1 MEACFNELSLLPLCK
16 TMEEVRNR
24 INNYADVIAEA
35 IENQGFRKIRYE
47 QNLQDILISENET
60 IASYCYKNL
69 RDNNVLLL
77 LATQANPY
85 IGENEDEATEIAY
98 ISSTVFYVKETK
110 KIKSEGF
117 AAAYAKNTICMGML
131 SESCWDKE
139 EHEINICY
147 PDRNETK
154 SWICVSRNS
163 HFCSNVYTKWIDEN
177 APLCLKKCIE
187 IPKRKKI
194 KLRPDHGQD
203 ILEAHAKKLIQSP
216 YVVGII
222 NSLPFQPNAKNYIHQ
237 VKSDGT
243 IEIVL
248 TDTDKGL
255 GLVVKTTGENLR
267 ETKRIAKIL
276 QNKYG
281 C

>member
-1 MEACFNELSLLPLCK
+1 MEACFNELSLFPLCK
-16 TMEEVRNR
+16 TMEEARDR

-35 IENQGFRKIRYE
+35 IGNQGFRKIRYE

-77 LATQANPY
+77 LTTQASPY
-85 IGENEDEATEIAY
+85 IGENEGEATENAY
-98 ISSTVFYVKETK
+98 INSTVFYVKETE

-139 EHEINICY
+139 EHKINICY
-147 PDRNETK
+147 LDGNETK

-163 HFCSNVYTKWIDEN
+163 HFSSDVYTKWIDEN

-187 IPKRKKI
+187 IPERKKI
-194 KLRPDHGQD
+194 KLRHDHGQD
-203 ILEAHAKKLIQSP
+203 VLDAHAKKLIQSP
-216 YVVGII
+216 YVVGVI
-222 NSLPFQPNAKNYIHQ
+222 NSLPFQPNAKNYIHK

-248 TDTDKGL
+248 TETDRGL
-255 GLVVKTTGENLR
+255 GLIVKTTGENLR
-267 ETKRIAKIL
+267 ETKRIAEIL
-276 QNKYG
+276 DNNYG